1 MDKHRDNAID
11 STDRSS
17 FETPDQA
24 ARTKKPA
31 RRSNR
36 TQRPTPLDAHATEQ
50 VVGQAAIAPP
60 SEPENPEVAICFENF
75 VASELLSLHGQ
86 TLLRA
91 PHHDIKWREIEIL
104 GRGIANTLAAI
115 CELPAERFS
124 CSSAL
129 ILHPHQAQPMVTIY
143 LPEQASLKL
152 RESDMREIT
161 KCVFGLLSDDALTGL
176 TTADLSART
185 GLAPR
190 CIDSIRQLRIAI
202 PGRRLHSRIEIRI
215 PGCEDPIIVPLTL
228 CEPYT
233 PKIEKVNKSYRGVF
247 SGYDDYD
254 REAYLRRH
262 DRSKRIEISFDESSF
277 LDVIREHSSPKRS
290 IVDVDVVEAL
300 ADGLPVGY
308 ELMSITVI
316 QKELDFGPPDLTPS
330 RDRKA
335 KE

>member
-1 MDKHRDNAID
+1 MR
-11 STDRSS
+11 
-17 FETPDQA
+17 
-24 ARTKKPA
+24 PA
-31 RRSNR
+31 PAGAQ
-36 TQRPTPLDAHATEQ
+36 TGEPAVGEGAT
-50 VVGQAAIAPP
+50 APP
-60 SEPENPEVAICFENF
+60 NKPESPDVELLFECR
-75 VASELLSLHGQ
+75 VASELLSSHGQ
-86 TLLRA
+86 ARLRA
-91 PHHDIKWREIEIL
+91 PFQDIKWREMEIL

-124 CSSAL
+124 FSSDL
-129 ILHPHQAQPMVTIY
+129 ILHPHQAQPIVTIF
-143 LPEQASLKL
+143 LPEQASMQL
-152 RESDMREIT
+152 RESDMRELT
-161 KCVFGLLSDDALTGL
+161 KRVFGLLSDDALTGL
-176 TTADLSART
+176 TTAELSART

-190 CIDSIRQLRIAI
+190 CIDSIRRLRTAI

-215 PGCEDPIIVPLTL
+215 PGCEDPIIVPLML

-233 PKIEKVNKSYRGVF
+233 PKIEKVNKSYRGFF

-277 LDVIREHSSPKRS
+277 LAVIREHSSPTRS

-316 QKELDFGPPDLTPS
+316 QRELDFGPPDLTLS